1 MQEDPTTEDTDNQLP
16 QLDLDHDDWE
26 FALEPYEGNP
36 RAALLFGFNIAVLR
50 AYLDAQ
56 PIKYRKVIEALD
68 LALEVL
74 FPLTEFHKASFNLF
88 LKYMDG
94 KLTFDE
100 EQMLNALGIKF

>member
-1 MQEDPTTEDTDNQLP
+1 MQEDPTTDYTDNQTQ
-16 QLDLDHDDWE
+16 QLDLDRDDWE
-26 FALEPYEGNP
+26 FALQPYEKEP

-56 PIKYRKVIEALD
+56 PIKYRKVIGALD

-74 FPLTEFHKASFNLF
+74 FPLTDFHKASYDLF

-100 EQMLNALGIKF
+100 EQMLNA